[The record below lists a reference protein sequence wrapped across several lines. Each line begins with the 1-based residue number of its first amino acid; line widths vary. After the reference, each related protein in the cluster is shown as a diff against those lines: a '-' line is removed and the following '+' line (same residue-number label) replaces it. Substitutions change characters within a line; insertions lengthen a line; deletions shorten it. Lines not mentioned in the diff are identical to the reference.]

1 MLVRKNNL
9 ECRRSVHRNR
19 GRGWFG
25 NSSVRC
31 GRRRGH
37 GDADWR
43 SPRRGHRNQ
52 PRPQRQSLGCRQRSL
67 LTFSC
72 KRNSLFTRR
81 SSRQTPTW
89 AKSSV
94 REFAVLRRENS
105 VHRRATLSTCS
116 SSSRAKRHKN
126 PGLDSRSVTNYA
138 DENPGLDSRSVTNYS
153 DENPGLDS
161 RSVTTYSDENPGLD
175 SRSVTNCSNENPGLD
190 SRSVTICARVQ
201 VLIRGQ

>member
-9 ECRRSVHRNR
+9 ECRRSFHRNR
-19 GRGWFG
+19 GRRWFG

-67 LTFSC
+67 LTSSW
-72 KRNSLFTRR
+72 KRNSLCTRR

-94 REFAVLRRENS
+94 REPQFCEEKTQCTDVRRY
-105 VHRRATLSTCS
+105 RRARPLHEQNAT
-116 SSSRAKRHKN
+116 R
-126 PGLDSRSVTNYA
+126 
-138 DENPGLDSRSVTNYS
+138 
-153 DENPGLDS
+153 
-161 RSVTTYSDENPGLD
+161 
-175 SRSVTNCSNENPGLD
+175 
-190 SRSVTICARVQ
+190 IQ
-201 VLIRGQ
+201 VLIRGP